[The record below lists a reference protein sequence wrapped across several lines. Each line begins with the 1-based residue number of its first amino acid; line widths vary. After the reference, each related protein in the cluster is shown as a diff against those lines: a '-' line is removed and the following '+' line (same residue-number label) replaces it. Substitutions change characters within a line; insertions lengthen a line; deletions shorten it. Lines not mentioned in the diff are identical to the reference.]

1 MNRTMRLLL
10 TSLFLLFLTGFKPKA
25 PEAYYA
31 LLIVDGTFA
40 NKVGYVSR
48 VIYYP
53 GYQSCN
59 KTSSSY
65 FFNDAKQNFNNHLK
79 AYYSKAF
86 PTGAGNN
93 VSIIDTK
100 KFSTSTV
107 LETSQQ
113 AQTRL
118 TEWIA
123 EQKEQ
128 GYEVMETSFNYT
140 CK

>member
-1 MNRTMRLLL
+1 MSRAVKLMFVA
-10 TSLFLLFLTGFKPKA
+10 LFLLFSTGFKPKA

-31 LLIVDGTFA
+31 LLVVDGTFA
-40 NKVGYVSR
+40 NKVGYVST

-65 FFNDAKQNFNNHLK
+65 FFNDAKQNFSNHLK

-93 VSIIDTK
+93 VSIVDTK
-100 KFSTSTV
+100 KFSTSNI

-123 EQKEQ
+123 DQKEQ
-128 GYEVMETSFNYT
+128 GHEVVQTSFAYS